1 MAATARLGYGDTT
14 QRNAPEATAVV
25 NLGAGRTAKAVSAG
39 SAHTCAIL
47 DDDTLKCWGY
57 NNWGQLGYGDKRQGT
72 PPMPRRW

>member
-1 MAATARLGYGDTT
+1 M
-14 QRNAPEATAVV
+14 V

-39 SAHTCAIL
+39 SSHTCAIL